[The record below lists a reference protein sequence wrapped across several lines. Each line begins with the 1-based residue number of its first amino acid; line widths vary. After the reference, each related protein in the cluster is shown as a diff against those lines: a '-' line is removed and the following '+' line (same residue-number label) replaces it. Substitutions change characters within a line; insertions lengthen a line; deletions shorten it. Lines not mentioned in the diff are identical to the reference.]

1 MPSYQSSVDEKSHA
15 DLISHC
21 ITNFNITPDR
31 AALSRIADSTAT
43 LQEMR
48 RMRIASAED
57 ALRRL
62 ARTHATLSTQHR
74 EMVDSYGGFDHA
86 SEIMALDTRK
96 FRTAKAANDL
106 EGENERL
113 AGELER
119 LREKVAELEGQGVEG
134 DERVRRAREADDPTV
149 LRLWLYRSLGIVL
162 EQDERGEYRKAVVG
176 DRRMGDVHVVNIDP
190 GFRGGK
196 GWYADYLWGTMQG

>member
-1 MPSYQSSVDEKSHA
+1 MLYPSSQDEKSHA

-21 ITNFNITPDR
+21 ITNFNIHPDR
-31 AALSRIADSTAT
+31 LALSRIAESTST
-43 LQEMR
+43 VQEMR
-48 RMRIASAED
+48 GMRIAAAED

-74 EMVDSYGGFDHA
+74 ELMSSHDSADHA
-86 SEIMALDTRK
+86 SEIMALDTKK

-113 AGELER
+113 GGELER
-119 LREKVAELEGQGVEG
+119 LKMRLAELEGQGVEG
-134 DERVRRAREADDPTV
+134 DERARRQREADDPTV
-149 LRLWLYRSLGIVL
+149 LRLWLYRSLGIQL

-176 DRRMGDVHVVNIDP
+176 DRRRGDVHVVNIDP